1 MSEPLVSV
9 LVPTYN
15 GERFLADALASA
27 LAQTH
32 RRLEV
37 LVGDDAS
44 TDGTAALLAG
54 VAEADPRVRV
64 IRHER
69 NVGAFE
75 NPIRLLEAARGEYVK
90 YLLHDDVLAPDC
102 VETLVAGMRASDGV
116 SLAFSHRTRIGEDGA
131 VLPVDAKPLLTRTGL
146 VDGTSLGDAV
156 LEFNRNVVGEL
167 TTCLFR
173 RADVDP
179 RALWRVDGVQL
190 AANGDVALWLGLL
203 AGRKAFYTERPLSS
217 FRVHGGQRSADL
229 RLVAAGTLDWPLLVD
244 WGRRLGYLA
253 DPAKEYNAQSEV
265 LRTAA
270 QVHAQLPG
278 TPDGALALEAAF
290 LATARLAELRAGSAG
305 DLDRPLAE
313 RAHGP
318 RLLATFAQGLD
329 VLARVHPFAVAV
341 PRPGAAEVAATV
353 AALRDVAAAGVAQR
367 LVLAVDPA
375 DVDAVVP
382 LVEAALAEGPDV
394 DVDLVPTADPAAL
407 VDPPWLAVAPPGR
420 SWHVGRA
427 AAVWSVR
434 AG

>member
-15 GERFLADALASA
+15 GERFLAEALASA
-27 LAQTH
+27 LGQTH

-44 TDGTAALLAG
+44 TDGTAELLAG

-64 IRHER
+64 IRHGR

-75 NPIRLLEAARGEYVK
+75 NPVRLLEAARGEYVK

-102 VETLVAGMRASDGV
+102 VETLVAGMQAAPDV
-116 SLAFSHRTRIGEDGA
+116 SLAFSHRTRIDEDGNR
-131 VLPVDAKPLLTRTGL
+131 LPADATPLLTRTGL

-156 LEFNRNVVGEL
+156 LEYTRNVVGEL

-173 RADVDP
+173 RSDVDP
-179 RALWRVDGVQL
+179 AALWRVDGVQL

-203 AGRKAFYTERPLSS
+203 AGRRAFYTERPLSS
-217 FRVHGGQRSADL
+217 FRVHGGQRSASPA
-229 RLVAAGTLDWPLLVD
+229 LVAAGTRDWPLLID

-253 DPAKEYNAQSEV
+253 DPAREYNAHAEV

-270 QVHAQLPG
+270 QVHAALPG
-278 TPDGALALEAAF
+278 SPDGALALEAAF
-290 LATARLAELRAGSAG
+290 LATARLAELRSGAAG

-318 RLLATFAQGLD
+318 RLLGTLAQGLD
-329 VLARVHPFAVAV
+329 VLARVHPFAVAA
-341 PRPGAAEVAATV
+341 PRPDAGEVAATV
-353 AALRDVAAAGVAQR
+353 GALRDVAAAGVAQR

-375 DVDAVVP
+375 DVAAVVP
-382 LVEAALAEGPDV
+382 LVEAALAEGSDV
-394 DVDLVPTADPAAL
+394 DVELVPTDDPASL
-407 VDPPWLAVAPPGR
+407 VPAPWLAVAPPGR